1 MADPNFATAVARD
14 AELNEKTLTIEI
26 GPGTGC
32 LTQALLAV
40 REDSR
45 VLAVEIDRGL
55 AALLR
60 ETFAEALAAKKLT
73 LIEGDALDGKHRLA
87 DAWVSVAQELR
98 ISEKRE
104 RIVLCAN
111 LPYNAATPL
120 LANMALDAQGLN
132 VARAV
137 ATIQLEL
144 AERLFAAEGTP
155 NYGALSALLALRAKG
170 SIIRKVGGGIFWP
183 RPQVDSAV
191 IGIDYIPWNES
202 PLKRDEAHGF
212 QEFLQKVFSQRR
224 KMLRAVLKPMKLPAG
239 WEDRAEV
246 RADELSPP
254 ALLELFRKISA
265 G

>member
-1 MADPNFATAVARD
+1 MADPNFAIAVAKD
-14 AELNEKTLTIEI
+14 AAADEKTLVIEI

-32 LTQALLAV
+32 LTQALLA
-40 REDSR
+40 SHPQAR

-60 ETFAEALAAKKLT
+60 ETFTEAIASKRLT

-87 DAWVSVAQELR
+87 EAWVAEAQR
-98 ISEKRE
+98 IRTEEKRQ

-120 LANMALDAQGLN
+120 LANMALDAQGLD
-132 VARAV
+132 VSRAV

-144 AERLFAAEGTP
+144 AERMFSPAGSP
-155 NYGALSALLALRAKG
+155 NYGALSALLALRSTG
-170 SIIRKVGGGIFWP
+170 SILRKVGGGIFWP

-191 IGIDYIPWNES
+191 IGIDFLPWGEA
-202 PLKRDEAHGF
+202 PLKRAEAQAF
-212 QEFLQKVFSQRR
+212 QDFLQKVFSQRR
-224 KMLRAVLKPMKLPAG
+224 KMLRAVLKPLKLPVE

-246 RADELSPP
+246 RADELTPG